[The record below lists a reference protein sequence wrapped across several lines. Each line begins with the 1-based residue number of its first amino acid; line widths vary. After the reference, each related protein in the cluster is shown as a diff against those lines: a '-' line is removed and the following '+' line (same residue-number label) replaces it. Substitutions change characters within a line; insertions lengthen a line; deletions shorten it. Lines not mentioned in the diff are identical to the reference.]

1 MLLAGASDVK
11 LLSIPAAVALFT
23 AVLFTGAV
31 VAAEQK
37 AASATASASSV
48 ARSPTA
54 APARSPKKPAG
65 QRPVSLSRYRGWDYL
80 VGRLREREVQERD
93 IVQIYQ
99 NPKMPKF
106 SPIPF
111 ALAPREKPEIY
122 RNFAKPTFSLLGA
135 NFARENSEMFDSIE
149 QQLKVPREVVSAIL
163 VIESG
168 VGKNTGNELV
178 VYRLSRLASVC
189 DPNNLRFN
197 YTVQKKKDGSVTFAA
212 VKERCRY
219 LETTFLP
226 EIPAVIEIGK
236 RNNISP
242 LKIRGSSAGAFGLPQ
257 FLPSAFLRFGVD
269 GDRNGFVSLHHPSDA
284 AWSAANYLS
293 SYGYRDDIPVEDK
306 RAVIWR
312 YNKSDAYIDTVLS
325 VSDRIR
331 QELNA
336 APTPGTLDAVGVA
349 TPLE

>member
-1 MLLAGASDVK
+1 MKPASI
-11 LLSIPAAVALFT
+11 SAALALFT
-23 AVLFTGAV
+23 AVFFVGAPLS
-31 VAAEQK
+31 AEQK
-37 AASATASASSV
+37 TPISVASPSSSASS
-48 ARSPTA
+48 SGA
-54 APARSPKKPAG
+54 APTRPTKKPAAP
-65 QRPVSLSRYRGWDYL
+65 RPVSLSKYRGWDYL

-111 ALAPREKPEIY
+111 ALAPREKAEIY

-149 QQLKVPREVVSAIL
+149 QQLQVPREVVSAIL

-197 YTVQKKKDGSVTFAA
+197 YTVQKKKDSSVSFSA
-212 VKERCRY
+212 VKERCHY

-236 RNNISP
+236 RNKISP

-293 SYGYRDDIPVEDK
+293 SYGYRDDIPVEEK

-336 APTPGTLDAVGVA
+336 APTPGTLDAVGVV

>member
-1 MLLAGASDVK
+1 M
-11 LLSIPAAVALFT
+11 
-23 AVLFTGAV
+23 
-31 VAAEQK
+31 
-37 AASATASASSV
+37 
-48 ARSPTA
+48 
-54 APARSPKKPAG
+54 
-65 QRPVSLSRYRGWDYL
+65 SLSKYRGWDYL

-93 IVQIYQ
+93 LVQIYQ

-122 RNFAKPTFSLLGA
+122 RSFAKPTFSLLGA
-135 NFARENSEMFDSIE
+135 NFARQNSEMFDSIE

-168 VGKNTGNELV
+168 IGKNTGNEMI

-197 YTVQKKKDGSVTFAA
+197 YTVQKKKDSSVTFSA
-212 VKERCRY
+212 VKERCGY

-226 EIPAVIEIGK
+226 EIPALIEVGR
-236 RNNISP
+236 RNKISP

-293 SYGYRDDIPVEDK
+293 SYGYRDDIPVEEK

-331 QELNA
+331 QELHA
-336 APTPGTLDAVGVA
+336 TPTPAALDAVAVA

>member
-1 MLLAGASDVK
+1 M
-11 LLSIPAAVALFT
+11 
-23 AVLFTGAV
+23 
-31 VAAEQK
+31 
-37 AASATASASSV
+37 
-48 ARSPTA
+48 
-54 APARSPKKPAG
+54 
-65 QRPVSLSRYRGWDYL
+65 SLSKYRGWDYL
-80 VGRLREREVQERD
+80 ASRLKDRGVQERD
-93 IVQIYQ
+93 IVLIYQ

-111 ALAPREKPEIY
+111 ALAPREKPELY
-122 RNFAKPTFSLLGA
+122 RHFAKPTFGLLGA
-135 NFARENSEMFDSIE
+135 QFARDNSEMFDDIE
-149 QQLKVPREVVSAIL
+149 ERLKVPREVVTAIL

-168 VGKNTGNELV
+168 IGKNTGKELV

-189 DPNNLRFN
+189 DPNNLRLN
-197 YTVQKKKDGSVTFAA
+197 YIQQKKKDSSVTFEA
-212 VKERCRY
+212 VHDRCQY

-226 EIPAVIEIGK
+226 EIPALIEIGK
-236 RNNISP
+236 RNKISP

-257 FLPSAFLRFGVD
+257 FLPSAFLRFGID
-269 GDRNGFVSLHHPSDA
+269 GDRSGSVSLHHPSDA

-293 SYGYRDDIPVEDK
+293 SYGYRDDIPLEEK

-336 APTPGTLDAVGVA
+336 PPVQEPLQTAAPEGEP
-349 TPLE
+349 E